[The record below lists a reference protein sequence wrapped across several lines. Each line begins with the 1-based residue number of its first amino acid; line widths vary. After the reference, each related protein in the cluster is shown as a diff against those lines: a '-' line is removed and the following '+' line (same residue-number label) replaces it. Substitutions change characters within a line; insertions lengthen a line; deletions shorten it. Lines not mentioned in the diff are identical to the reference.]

1 MEMLKCRSWDKLK
14 VVVLGWQVLESVWFV
29 WILNSFVV
37 MNLPDGPSTK
47 ASANFLAGSCAYFLL
62 GLRLPAQRLFS
73 LCFLFAPTD
82 LKSID
87 QWLIGL
93 VCKHA
98 LTYTWYTWYTAL
110 LHAFAAYFSHLLL
123 AELTSPP
130 NDSQVYGMD
139 STFKAVHPCEEVYG
153 ELSSTSRPQVE
164 AAVEE
169 IGPPKWAKWV
179 ETCGD
184 CFFLNRAFW
193 GFCEERRIE
202 ILSCFV

>member
-47 ASANFLAGSCAYFLL
+47 GSANFLAGSCAYFLL

-98 LTYTWYTWYTAL
+98 LTYMIYMIYV
-110 LHAFAAYFSHLLL
+110 AFACFRHILLPL
-123 AELTSPP
+123 TFGWTNLPTKWQSSLWHGQHVQSCAPVRGSVRRTLFNFATTGRSCRGGDWPAEM
-130 NDSQVYGMD
+130 SQMG
-139 STFKAVHPCEEVYG
+139 
-153 ELSSTSRPQVE
+153 
-164 AAVEE
+164 
-169 IGPPKWAKWV
+169 
-179 ETCGD
+179 GD
-184 CFFLNRAFW
+184 MWRLVFL
-193 GFCEERRIE
+193 E
-202 ILSCFV
+202 